1 MSIPRFLKTMIRR
14 FPLRLNDLL
23 RGIVNS
29 HDTTEI
35 SAIASD
41 SREVRAGTL
50 WLATRGISHHALD
63 FYRDDMRAAAILY
76 EPPYANAPL
85 RAIACEA
92 LGEKMGEIAA
102 RFYRHPSRELRVIGV
117 TGTDG
122 KSSLVHFLAQALD
135 AAMLGTIGY
144 GRLARLQ
151 EASHTTPDVLRV
163 QRYLRE
169 FADQGVATVAMEV
182 SSHALAQ
189 GRVDAVDFDVAVF
202 SNLSRDHLDYHKD
215 EEDYFLAK
223 AKLFARPVRVAVI
236 NIDDAH
242 GRRLLD
248 ENRVHPGA
256 HIIAVSSSG
265 ARHGKAHAH
274 LLAQDWR
281 LGEGGIAM
289 RLVYEQDGKREEAQ
303 VQSALLARFNVD
315 NLLNVAACLLSQ
327 NVPFAAIAA
336 KLAALAGVPGRVERL
351 ALPNGAAAIIDYA
364 HTPKAL
370 ESVLSG
376 IRPHVPGRLW
386 VVCGCGGDRDR
397 GKRPLMA
404 QAAVAFADEAV
415 FTDDNPRT
423 EVPLSIIHDMLAGLA
438 NPDAAQVVQ
447 PREAAIRHVLRELH
461 PGDAVVIAGKGHE
474 NYQIIGTVKHHYADQ
489 EVVRAWQG

>member
-1 MSIPRFLKTMIRR
+1 MKLNELWPELAGADAREILSIT
-14 FPLRLNDLL
+14 N
-23 RGIVNS
+23 
-29 HDTTEI
+29 
-35 SAIASD
+35 D
-41 SREVRAGTL
+41 SREVREGAL
-50 WLATRGISHHALD
+50 WFAAKGLTHHALD
-63 FYRDDMRAAAILY
+63 FYREDMRPAAIVY
-76 EPPYANAPL
+76 EPPYADVPSG
-85 RAIACEA
+85 AIACA
-92 LGEKMGEIAA
+92 DLPARMGEIAA
-102 RFYRHPSRELRVIGV
+102 RFYRHPSRDVAVIGV

-144 GRLARLQ
+144 GRLDKLQ

-169 FADQGVATVAMEV
+169 FADSGVTTVAMEV

-189 GRVDAVDFDVAVF
+189 GRVDAVDYDVAVF

-223 AKLFARPVRVAVI
+223 ARLFARPVRVAVI

-248 ENRVHPGA
+248 EGRVHEGA
-256 HIIAVSSSG
+256 EIIAVSSEG
-265 ARHGKAHAH
+265 RRHPKAHAH
-274 LLAQDWR
+274 LLAHDWR
-281 LGEGGIAM
+281 LGAEGIALN
-289 RLVYEQDGKREEAQ
+289 LVYEQGNKRQEAM

-327 NVPFAAIAA
+327 RIPFEEIPA
-336 KLAALAGVPGRVERL
+336 KLAALRGVPGRVERL

-376 IRPHVPGRLW
+376 IRPHVTGRLW

-423 EVPLSIIHDMLAGLA
+423 EAPLSIIQDMLAGLDH
-438 NPDAAQVVQ
+438 PDVAQVVQ

-474 NYQIIGTVKHHYADQ
+474 DYQIIGTVKHHYSDQ
-489 EVVRAWQG
+489 EVVRAWRG